1 MKRMEISRSKE
12 PMIIKDIDT
21 IPKPPKGGVTVKT
34 AFCGICHSDVHFF
47 DDEFDIGRG
56 IFLKTQD
63 LIPNVE
69 YPIVLGHEISGTV
82 HAIGEEADNT
92 DLKVGDRVI
101 VYPWLA
107 CGNCGYCNGG
117 QGNICCGQSNYIGCT
132 GPNGGYSEYIEITD
146 PKYVLKVPDNI
157 PLDIAAMLPCSTL
170 TGYNAVSKVKPT
182 VERFMNAQGKAT
194 LLIIG
199 AGGLGL
205 WCLQTARA
213 VLPRGTRIII
223 SDISQPKLENALA
236 HGADDTVLWDPSL
249 SKEDVINKTKAKGS
263 DGSVQAVI
271 DFVNS
276 TETSARAMGAL
287 SKGGTIAMVGL
298 FGGSLEIS
306 LPLFAFLHQ
315 QIQGVLVGSL
325 EQLKELVQLASNTKL
340 KPPEISHVK
349 LGEVQEILIK
359 LRRGEITGRT
369 LVKF

>member
-1 MKRMEISRSKE
+1 MRRMEIPRSKE
-12 PMIIKDIDT
+12 PMKLKVFGT
-21 IPKPPKGGVTVKT
+21 IPEPPKGGVIVKT

-47 DDEFDIGRG
+47 DDEFEVGG
-56 IFLKTQD
+56 GTFLKTKD
-63 LIPNVE
+63 IIPNWE

-82 HAIGEEADNT
+82 QAIAKDADNKEN
-92 DLKVGDRVI
+92 LKVGDRVI
-101 VYPWLA
+101 VYPWLG
-107 CGNCGYCNGG
+107 CSDCGYCNGE
-117 QGNICCGQSNYIGCT
+117 QANICCGTPSYIGCC
-132 GPNGGYSEYIEITD
+132 GPIGGYSEYIEVAE
-146 PKYVLKVPDNI
+146 PKYALKVPDNI
-157 PLDIAAMLPCSTL
+157 PLDVAAMLPCSTL

-199 AGGLGL
+199 AGALGL

-223 SDISQPKLENALA
+223 SDISQPKLDNALA

-287 SKGGTIAMVGL
+287 SKV
-298 FGGSLEIS
+298 
-306 LPLFAFLHQ
+306 
-315 QIQGVLVGSL
+315 
-325 EQLKELVQLASNTKL
+325 
-340 KPPEISHVK
+340 
-349 LGEVQEILIK
+349 
-359 LRRGEITGRT
+359 
-369 LVKF
+369 

>member
-1 MKRMEISRSKE
+1 MKRMEIPCSKE
-12 PMIIKDIDT
+12 PMILKDIDT
-21 IPKPPKGGVTVKT
+21 IPEPPKGGVTIKA
-34 AFCGICHSDVHFF
+34 AFCGICHSDVHMF
-47 DDEFDIGRG
+47 DDELDIGGG

-63 LIPNVE
+63 INPNVE

-101 VYPWLA
+101 VYPWLGCSD
-107 CGNCGYCNGG
+107 CGLCDGG
-117 QGNICCGQSNYIGCT
+117 QANFCCGQSNYIGCS
-132 GPNGGYSEYIEITD
+132 GPNGGYSEYMKVTN
-146 PKYVLKVPDNI
+146 PKYVLKLPDNI
-157 PLDIAAMLPCSTL
+157 PLDIAAMLPCSAL

-182 VERFMNAQGKAT
+182 IERFINAKGKAT

-205 WCLQTARA
+205 WCLQTAKA
-213 VLPRGTRIII
+213 VLPEGTRIII

-236 HGADDTVLWDPSL
+236 HGADDTVLWDPSF
-249 SKEDVINKTKAKGS
+249 SKEDIINKTKEKGS
-263 DGSVQAVI
+263 DGSIQAVI

-276 TETSARAMGAL
+276 AATSSRAMGVL

-306 LPLFAFLHQ
+306 LPLFAFLLQ
-315 QIQGVLVGSL
+315 QIHGVFVGSL
-325 EQLKELVQLASNTKL
+325 DQLKELVQLASNTKL

-349 LGEVQEILIK
+349 LEEVPEMLAK